1 MRIDTTRFGTLDIHE
16 REMFLFPQGLIG
28 METLRQWVLMPDPQ
42 SPAVAWLQSA
52 SRSDAALALVSP
64 RAFVEDY
71 RVRAHR
77 RALSSLHLRP
87 GARQWY
93 LDWIA
98 GEHPEL
104 LEGYRTLYA
113 RGSYAAPSYRK
124 ALGRRTTAA
133 ARRHGLDRSGAHRIT
148 AADGDG
154 PPRATAPGA
163 PGQSPQQ
170 SPQPALF

>member
-87 GARQWY
+87 GDEIYVLTTLSGRPGRLVTNLRAPLVLNLKRRIGCQLITEDDHSIQY
-93 LDWIA
+93 PLTIERA
-98 GEHPEL
+98 G
-104 LEGYRTLYA
+104 RM
-113 RGSYAAPSYRK
+113 AA
-124 ALGRRTTAA
+124 
-133 ARRHGLDRSGAHRIT
+133 
-148 AADGDG
+148 
-154 PPRATAPGA
+154 
-163 PGQSPQQ
+163 
-170 SPQPALF
+170 